1 MKALSQ
7 SFLRL
12 TLNDSRLTA
21 LVVFCIVLGLTFWGL
36 LQLDLPLARFLRSV
50 QLPWLELAGDVG
62 SRLGSGAILTVLSG
76 ALLAIGLARKQP
88 AFRRAGVGSLIAHAA
103 AALSVQALKHL
114 IGRPRPRMTHGGGFQ
129 FGPSW
134 DAGLDSFPSGH
145 TAVSFAVAA
154 VLARQFPRIGW
165 MFYGIAS
172 LIAASRI
179 LRGSHFPTDVM
190 GGIGLGLLAGYVVAN
205 PIRAWRSSLATALTD
220 LTPYLVGAFA
230 LLWTAVHTYPDEL
243 TDTIMVAVG
252 VVGMVIGV
260 GGRCYCLVRCSKFD
274 VRSSSSSNLPETSNL
289 EPRTA
294 RDRVQQ
300 STLKFGA
307 NSLIGVGL
315 ALTTGS
321 LLVTSLAVLVSS
333 AQWLAQPRPDSLPAS
348 TQPRFLDFKAL
359 AVEAA
364 FALGLIAAVVAIQG
378 LKGLLP
384 LL

>member
-1 MKALSQ
+1 V
-7 SFLRL
+7 
-12 TLNDSRLTA
+12 
-21 LVVFCIVLGLTFWGL
+21 LVVVFWGL

-62 SRLGSGAILTVLSG
+62 SRLGSGAILAVISG
-76 ALLAIGLARKQP
+76 ALLAIGLARKQA

-134 DAGLDSFPSGH
+134 DVGLDSFPSGH
-145 TAVSFAVAA
+145 TAASFAVAA
-154 VLARQFPRIGW
+154 VLAKQFPRARWLI
-165 MFYGIAS
+165 YGVATFV
-172 LIAASRI
+172 AVSRVM
-179 LRGSHFPTDVM
+179 RGSHFPTDVIA
-190 GGIGLGLLAGYVVAN
+190 GVGLGLLAGYVVAN

-220 LTPYLVGAFA
+220 LAPYLVGAFA
-230 LLWTAVHTYPDEL
+230 LLWTALHTYPDEL
-243 TDTIMVAVG
+243 TDSIMVAVG
-252 VVGMVIGV
+252 VVGMAIGV
-260 GGRCYCLVRCSKFD
+260 GTRLYRTGKGREDSGLSG
-274 VRSSSSSNLPETSNL
+274 SSGFSG
-289 EPRTA
+289 
-294 RDRVQQ
+294 
-300 STLKFGA
+300 STKQTKQTRQTQLLA
-307 NSLIGVGL
+307 SHLLIAVGL

-321 LLVTSLAVLVSS
+321 LLVTALAVLVSS

>member
-1 MKALSQ
+1 MS
-7 SFLRL
+7 
-12 TLNDSRLTA
+12 
-21 LVVFCIVLGLTFWGL
+21 CIALGLIFWGL

-62 SRLGSGAILTVLSG
+62 SRLGSGAILAVLSG
-76 ALLAIGLARKQP
+76 VLLAIGLARKQP

-145 TAVSFAVAA
+145 TTASFAVAA
-154 VLARQFPRIGW
+154 VLAKQFPRARW
-165 MFYGIAS
+165 
-172 LIAASRI
+172 LIYSAASFVTVSRVM
-179 LRGSHFPTDVM
+179 RGSHFPTDVVA
-190 GGIGLGLLAGYVVAN
+190 GVGLGLLAGYVVAN

-220 LTPYLVGAFA
+220 LAPYLVGAFA

-243 TDTIMVAVG
+243 TDSIMVAVG
-252 VVGMVIGV
+252 VVGIAIGV
-260 GGRCYCLVRCSKFD
+260 GTRLYWAGNRRA
-274 VRSSSSSNLPETSNL
+274 
-289 EPRTA
+289 A
-294 RDRVQQ
+294 RGNREDDP
-300 STLKFGA
+300 SH
-307 NSLIGVGL
+307 SLSPIASRLLIAVGL

-321 LLVTSLAVLVSS
+321 LLVTALAVLVSS

-348 TQPRFLDFKAL
+348 TQSRFLDFKAL

>member
-1 MKALSQ
+1 VKALSQ

-21 LVVFCIVLGLTFWGL
+21 LLVSCIALGLIFWGL

-62 SRLGSGAILTVLSG
+62 SRLGSGAILAVLSG
-76 ALLAIGLARKQP
+76 VLLAIGLARKQP

-145 TAVSFAVAA
+145 TTASFAVAA

-190 GGIGLGLLAGYVVAN
+190 GGVGLGLLAGYVVAN

-230 LLWTAVHTYPDEL
+230 LLWTALHTYPDEL
-243 TDTIMVAVG
+243 TDSIMVAVG
-252 VVGMVIGV
+252 VVGMAIGV
-260 GGRCYCLVRCSKFD
+260 GTRLYWAGKGREDSGLSG
-274 VRSSSSSNLPETSNL
+274 SSGFSG
-289 EPRTA
+289 
-294 RDRVQQ
+294 
-300 STLKFGA
+300 STKQTKQTRQTQLLA
-307 NSLIGVGL
+307 SRLLIAVGL

-321 LLVTSLAVLVSS
+321 LLVTALAVLVSS